1 MSRDA
6 NNVLLGGGV
15 RVRVR
20 VRVQR
25 KFKGKIK
32 GTTKPLMVSL
42 DSVLAVVVFELPG
55 HVHFTSQLMRG
66 PATITEYAWMDGSSC
81 LGDSASTFSL

>member
-1 MSRDA
+1 VGEA
-6 NNVLLGGGV
+6 

-32 GTTKPLMVSL
+32 GTTKPLMAIL
-42 DSVLAVVVFELPG
+42 DSTQGLGMRLVELSK
-55 HVHFTSQLMRG
+55 T
-66 PATITEYAWMDGSSC
+66 
-81 LGDSASTFSL
+81 

>member
-1 MSRDA
+1 MGPILLAQCAYRLAIPIMPRDA

-20 VRVQR
+20 VRFQR

-32 GTTKPLMVSL
+32 GITKPLMASL
-42 DSVLAVVVFELPG
+42 DS
-55 HVHFTSQLMRG
+55 TQ
-66 PATITEYAWMDGSSC
+66 
-81 LGDSASTFSL
+81 SLLN